1 MFKLQNYIN
10 YIDEK
15 VIESL
20 TMLLE
25 SESESSWCK
34 MSVCIMTYNEERCI
48 ARCVKS
54 IWDLADEI
62 IIVDTG
68 SSDNTLNILKEFKEK
83 VKIYTGEWRQD
94 FSEIRNKLIEKA
106 TCPLIFQLDA
116 DEYLESKNDC
126 IILKKI
132 ASTIYD
138 NLPCPFSISPIIKNS
153 NGHKQYRTRRIFPN
167 ISKLRYFG
175 EVHEELRLDE
185 NKIPP
190 SIEIDIVLQHDGYEK
205 DIMKIKNKVERNT
218 RLLKRALDKNPE
230 SVRWN
235 YFMGR
240 DLSFKEGA
248 AKEAL
253 GYLKNALE
261 LIEACKENIEYE
273 EGIYVLMGQIF
284 VKLRDY
290 GNLVKI
296 VEILKGKYKKNID
309 YIYFELELIKF
320 SIAKEFDKINDILK
334 QLNELTGFESFI
346 HSEGEHIKRLLI
358 MLEYCGGNY
367 RRTSSLCQE
376 AKKTNINLDDIYA
389 CFREKY
395 IEQKKYLF
403 SEYEE

>member
-20 TMLLE
+20 TMPLE

-167 ISKLRYFG
+167 ISKPKLFTEQY
-175 EVHEELRLDE
+175 
-185 NKIPP
+185 
-190 SIEIDIVLQHDGYEK
+190 
-205 DIMKIKNKVERNT
+205 
-218 RLLKRALDKNPE
+218 LKR
-230 SVRWN
+230 
-235 YFMGR
+235 
-240 DLSFKEGA
+240 
-248 AKEAL
+248 
-253 GYLKNALE
+253 
-261 LIEACKENIEYE
+261 
-273 EGIYVLMGQIF
+273 
-284 VKLRDY
+284 
-290 GNLVKI
+290 
-296 VEILKGKYKKNID
+296 
-309 YIYFELELIKF
+309 
-320 SIAKEFDKINDILK
+320 
-334 QLNELTGFESFI
+334 
-346 HSEGEHIKRLLI
+346 
-358 MLEYCGGNY
+358 
-367 RRTSSLCQE
+367 
-376 AKKTNINLDDIYA
+376 
-389 CFREKY
+389 
-395 IEQKKYLF
+395 
-403 SEYEE
+403 

>member
-1 MFKLQNYIN
+1 M
-10 YIDEK
+10 
-15 VIESL
+15 
-20 TMLLE
+20 
-25 SESESSWCK
+25 
-34 MSVCIMTYNEERCI
+34 
-48 ARCVKS
+48 
-54 IWDLADEI
+54 
-62 IIVDTG
+62 
-68 SSDNTLNILKEFKEK
+68 
-83 VKIYTGEWRQD
+83 
-94 FSEIRNKLIEKA
+94 
-106 TCPLIFQLDA
+106 
-116 DEYLESKNDC
+116 
-126 IILKKI
+126 
-132 ASTIYD
+132 
-138 NLPCPFSISPIIKNS
+138 
-153 NGHKQYRTRRIFPN
+153 
-167 ISKLRYFG
+167 
-175 EVHEELRLDE
+175 
-185 NKIPP
+185 
-190 SIEIDIVLQHDGYEK
+190 
-205 DIMKIKNKVERNT
+205 
-218 RLLKRALDKNPE
+218 DKNPE